1 LLRVSHPKNLDVW
14 DIDESHD
21 LIHSDFMTARGHKF
35 IYNNLVKIFTSRG
48 SSRFRTLEV
57 KMFVGERMS
66 RPVISVSPETPVNET
81 LAMFKKERIRR
92 APVMKNG
99 KLLGIVSERDLL
111 NASPSPVTSLSIWEL
126 HYLVSKVTVRQVMS
140 KKVITVNRDTP
151 IEEAA
156 RIMADNKIGGVP
168 VMDAGKVVG
177 IITETDLFK
186 VFLEL
191 MGARQK
197 ALRVTAQVEDQPGVL
212 AKLTKAIS
220 ENGGNFLAFGMF
232 AGPDANSKTVTF
244 KVEGIKKEEIKK
256 VLGGAVIKYWDIRQ
270 S

>member
-1 LLRVSHPKNLDVW
+1 
-14 DIDESHD
+14 
-21 LIHSDFMTARGHKF
+21 
-35 IYNNLVKIFTSRG
+35 
-48 SSRFRTLEV
+48 
-57 KMFVGERMS
+57 MFVGERMS
-66 RPVISVSPETPVNET
+66 RPVITVSPDMPINDALV
-81 LAMFKKERIRR
+81 MFKKERIRR

-111 NASPSPVTSLSIWEL
+111 NASPSSVTTLSVWEMN
-126 HYLVSKVTVRQVMS
+126 YLISKVTVKQVMS

-156 RIMADNKIGGVP
+156 RIMADNKFGGVP
-168 VMDAGKVVG
+168 VVDSGKVVG

-197 ALRVTAQVEDQPGVL
+197 AIRVTAQVEEKPGVL
-212 AKLTKAIS
+212 AKLTKAIAD
-220 ENGGNFLAFGMF
+220 NGGNFLAFGMF
-232 AGPDANSKTVTF
+232 SGPDANSKTVTF
-244 KVEGIKKEEIKK
+244 KVEGIGKEEIKK
-256 VLGGAVIKYWDIRQ
+256 VLGAAVIKFWDIRE